1 MAVSLHDL
9 NSLLSEPEGERLEFK
24 SAQKSYP
31 FDRLVEYCAAIANE
45 GGGKFILGV
54 TDKRPRE
61 VVGTEAFDEPGRTVA
76 GLMEKLRI
84 RVTPSELNWH
94 GKRILIFEV
103 ASRPVGQPV
112 HVDGKYFA
120 RSGDAL
126 RAMTQEELK
135 RIFEE
140 GGPDYSAQIEPEA
153 TLDHLDPGT
162 VELFRQQWRKKSQNP
177 KLDSLS
183 VERLLTDSEL
193 LIDRKLTRAALIFLG
208 TKVALGRFIPQAEVV
223 FEYRSSE
230 THISHQQR
238 IELRQGFLGILDQL
252 WNTINLRNDVI
263 QYQDGLF
270 RRDLPVFNELV
281 VREAVLNALTHRDYR
296 LPSSVFI
303 RQFPRKLE
311 IISPGGLPAGVTIEN
326 LLYRQS
332 PRNRRIAESC
342 ARCGLVERSGQ
353 GVDRIY
359 EESLRE
365 GKPKPDFF
373 GTDEYQVS
381 LTISGEVQNP
391 DFVRFLEK
399 VSSQQSVPFSV
410 EDLLVLDSL
419 MHGTPVEPNLRR
431 NLDKLVDRG
440 IVERV
445 GRGRGSKQVLSR
457 KFYSFLGKKGVY
469 TRHRG
474 LDRETNKHLLL
485 KHMEDSATTGA
496 RLGDLLEVLK
506 DLSKDQVQTL
516 LRELKREGRVHV
528 VGSRRAG
535 RWYIGPGQQDE

>member
-1 MAVSLHDL
+1 M
-9 NSLLSEPEGERLEFK
+9 K
-24 SAQKSYP
+24 K
-31 FDRLVEYCAAIANE
+31 AA
-45 GGGKFILGV
+45 
-54 TDKRPRE
+54 
-61 VVGTEAFDEPGRTVA
+61 
-76 GLMEKLRI
+76 
-84 RVTPSELNWH
+84 
-94 GKRILIFEV
+94 
-103 ASRPVGQPV
+103 
-112 HVDGKYFA
+112 
-120 RSGDAL
+120 
-126 RAMTQEELK
+126 
-135 RIFEE
+135 
-140 GGPDYSAQIEPEA
+140 DYSAQIEPEA

-183 VERLLTDSEL
+183 VERLLTDAEL

-353 GVDRIY
+353 GVDRI
-359 EESLRE
+359 
-365 GKPKPDFF
+365 
-373 GTDEYQVS
+373 
-381 LTISGEVQNP
+381 
-391 DFVRFLEK
+391 
-399 VSSQQSVPFSV
+399 
-410 EDLLVLDSL
+410 
-419 MHGTPVEPNLRR
+419 
-431 NLDKLVDRG
+431 
-440 IVERV
+440 
-445 GRGRGSKQVLSR
+445 
-457 KFYSFLGKKGVY
+457 
-469 TRHRG
+469 
-474 LDRETNKHLLL
+474 
-485 KHMEDSATTGA
+485 
-496 RLGDLLEVLK
+496 
-506 DLSKDQVQTL
+506 
-516 LRELKREGRVHV
+516 
-528 VGSRRAG
+528 
-535 RWYIGPGQQDE
+535 